1 MWEKDENSINT
12 WNSRFYHKYN
22 RIVSASEFVKQTG
35 LSKKAVTMA
44 LRGNTV
50 RRLGKWLF
58 TYEDSANVV
67 RIKDLVLNPVNA
79 WLEVKIEASN
89 VNWMP
94 WTDTHCTTSTWLVL
108 SNRSVRTTVCSI
120 SIHRIRCLL
129 IWGCPKRVWVTEW
142 TGCMNLTME
151 SANQKPKCS

>member
-1 MWEKDENSINT
+1 M
-12 WNSRFYHKYN
+12 
-22 RIVSASEFVKQTG
+22 SASEFVKQTG

-79 WLEVKIEASN
+79 
-89 VNWMP
+89 
-94 WTDTHCTTSTWLVL
+94 
-108 SNRSVRTTVCSI
+108 
-120 SIHRIRCLL
+120 
-129 IWGCPKRVWVTEW
+129 
-142 TGCMNLTME
+142 
-151 SANQKPKCS
+151 